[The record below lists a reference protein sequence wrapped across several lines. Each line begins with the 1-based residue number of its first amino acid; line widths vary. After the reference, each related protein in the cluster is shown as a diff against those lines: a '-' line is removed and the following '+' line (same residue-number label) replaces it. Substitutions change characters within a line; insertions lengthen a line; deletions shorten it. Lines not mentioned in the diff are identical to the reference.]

1 MINKERWI
9 HTLPKNNLKFSED
22 REQLDYYRWTDTI
35 SKKDNYKSVKKYS
48 IITILFVFGL
58 LLVSVVKNETRNL
71 QKKINFLKAEINGIE
86 FNLNQSLLDNEVI
99 SSPDNISRLAQKY
112 LNTDLAS
119 YKKSQIIDLN
129 NENEKPIK
137 KSKANEEKIYKNKMK
152 KLSSSVK
159 SQISNEIKNKKA
171 EIKKIQELYNNPK
184 SIPKEFRTE
193 VTKQIKEKKSE
204 LKTLYDTPK
213 NIITLE
219 RIGRWSIIQVAKAF
233 LGMPIIPGR

>member
-9 HTLPKNNLKFSED
+9 HTLPKNNLKSSED
-22 REQLDYYRWTDTI
+22 REQLDHYRWTDTI
-35 SKKDNYKSVKKYS
+35 SKNDNYKSVKKYS

-71 QKKINFLKAEINGIE
+71 QKKINLLKAEINGIE

-112 LNTDLAS
+112 LDTDLVS

-129 NENEKPIK
+129 DENVKLIK
-137 KSKANEEKIYKNKMK
+137 KSKVNEEKKYKNKIK
-152 KLSSSVK
+152 KLSNKVK
-159 SQISNEIKNKKA
+159 NQVSNQIKNKKT
-171 EIKKIQELYNNPK
+171 EIKKIKKLYNEPK
-184 SIPKEFRTE
+184 SIPKELKTE
-193 VTKQIKEKKSE
+193 VAKKIKEKKSE
-204 LKTLYDTPK
+204 LKTFYDTPK
-213 NIITLE
+213 SIITLE
-219 RIGRWSIIQVAKAF
+219 RFGKWSIVQIAKAF